1 MKIEFDP
8 AKSARNARERGLPF
22 SVLEAFDWVTAEYL
36 EDTRFAYPERRMVA
50 IGYVGERLHFVCFTR
65 RGDVVRIISFRKA
78 SRKEIREYEETKAAN
93 RR

>member
-8 AKSARNARERGLPF
+8 VKSEKNTRERGLPF
-22 SVLEAFDWVTAEYL
+22 SVMEAFDWVTAEYS

-50 IGYVGERLHFVCFTR
+50 IGYVGVRLHFVCFTQ

-78 SRKEIREYEETKAAN
+78 NRKEIREYEEAKAAY